1 MRVST
6 RRPGIRISRR
16 EYAWPMRRS
25 AWVVPVLLVLCI
37 PAAPAAGR
45 SPRQPSAASIRPAPV
60 PATARSARHPSAASI
75 RPRTF
80 GSCADLV
87 GYARRNLAATRGVPE
102 PSLFA
107 FAQGAPSAPTLP
119 GGTVPGRAPAGS
131 GIQGPQ
137 VAANADQSAPPSFSP
152 TNNQEA
158 GVDEPDIVKTDGT
171 TLYTVAQGRVLAVSL
186 GGAAPRLVGT
196 LALGA
201 GDGEPVLL
209 LRGSRLIVISSSGS
223 IGGYVAEPIAPRT
236 GVAHTAIAPPTPYG
250 LATTTVREVDVHDP
264 GAMKVTR
271 TMTVDGAFVD
281 ARQNGPTARLV
292 ISSSPR
298 AVPVPADRGRA
309 GGWVPNRRFRS
320 ALTGR
325 RYVRPVAPCDTIRR
339 PVEFSGLG
347 MLTILTLD
355 LDRGLWTAGS
365 TALMA
370 DARVVYGSPT
380 SLYVATQKWIDPTL
394 APSRLPATTATVID
408 RFDVSDPARTTLVAS
423 GSVPGYLLNRFS
435 LSEYHGDLRVATTTT
450 PIWWGGGAR
459 GGATSQSSVTVL
471 RRTGGLLAP
480 VGQVSGLG
488 SGQQIYSVR
497 FVEDTGYVVTFHQ
510 VDPLYTIDLRTP
522 TAPRVAGQLELAGY
536 SSYLQLLAPGLLLGI
551 GQDVGQGNEPTGAQL
566 ELFDVSDP
574 SAPRLLQKTL
584 LAGGSSEAQYDPH
597 AFLYWPPTGLAVLPV
612 QIYPSSPADGGPGTI
627 PPTGAVASSPILPPT
642 PGFVGAI
649 GYHVDRSGI
658 AEVGRITSEPLDPGY
673 APAIRRS
680 VVVGNRL
687 LTISDGGV
695 IDSRLDTLA
704 PQGFVAFPPAASP
717 PPIPLAAA
725 PPPLR

>member
-1 MRVST
+1 
-6 RRPGIRISRR
+6 
-16 EYAWPMRRS
+16 
-25 AWVVPVLLVLCI
+25 
-37 PAAPAAGR
+37 
-45 SPRQPSAASIRPAPV
+45 
-60 PATARSARHPSAASI
+60 
-75 RPRTF
+75 
-80 GSCADLV
+80 
-87 GYARRNLAATRGVPE
+87 
-102 PSLFA
+102 
-107 FAQGAPSAPTLP
+107 
-119 GGTVPGRAPAGS
+119 
-131 GIQGPQ
+131 
-137 VAANADQSAPPSFSP
+137 
-152 TNNQEA
+152 
-158 GVDEPDIVKTDGT
+158 
-171 TLYTVAQGRVLAVSL
+171 
-186 GGAAPRLVGT
+186 
-196 LALGA
+196 
-201 GDGEPVLL
+201 
-209 LRGSRLIVISSSGS
+209 
-223 IGGYVAEPIAPRT
+223 
-236 GVAHTAIAPPTPYG
+236 
-250 LATTTVREVDVHDP
+250 
-264 GAMKVTR
+264 
-271 TMTVDGAFVD
+271 
-281 ARQNGPTARLV
+281 
-292 ISSSPR
+292 
-298 AVPVPADRGRA
+298 
-309 GGWVPNRRFRS
+309 
-320 ALTGR
+320 
-325 RYVRPVAPCDTIRR
+325 
-339 PVEFSGLG
+339 

-435 LSEYHGDLRVATTTT
+435 LSEYQGDLRVATTTT

-612 QIYPSSPADGGPGTI
+612 QIYPSSAADGGPGTI

-649 GYHVDRSGI
+649 GYRVDRSGI

-680 VVVGNRL
+680 VVVGDRL

-704 PQGFVAFPPAASP
+704 PQGFVAFPPAAPP